1 MKYDKPIAYQNHLE
15 ISDGETKIVSNALCP
30 LTTADIVPEQLL
42 DDGEHDVII
51 CCCAGQEPIH
61 TDFVCPHFFGA
72 TYPFKNSLVDCR
84 CPKLKIYFSDD
95 KH

>member
-30 LTTADIVPEQLL
+30 LTTADIVPEQLF

-51 CCCAGQEPIH
+51 CCCAG
-61 TDFVCPHFFGA
+61 
-72 TYPFKNSLVDCR
+72 
-84 CPKLKIYFSDD
+84 
-95 KH
+95 